1 MRFFRTARPNDEM
14 PFLEHLEELR
24 WRILW
29 SLVALLI
36 GAAIGFVIVQKF
48 QVLDLLIE
56 PIRPLL
62 GGTKL
67 KYLSPTEPFFLTIK
81 LALVVGLL
89 LAFPIIF
96 YQFWAFISPALTA
109 TERRYI
115 VPALYMGVVLFLMG
129 VALAYFVALPITLR
143 FMMGFQAESLE
154 QNIVIGPY
162 LGFVVKL
169 LLAFGVLF
177 ELPVVILVLA
187 ALGIVD
193 SKMLAEKRRHAI
205 FIITVLASVITP
217 GDVILLTLFLIAPL
231 MLLYEFSIGLA
242 KFVERR
248 RVEPAGQESQWAGA
262 D

>member
-1 MRFFRTARPNDEM
+1 MRFFRSARATDEM

-36 GAAIGFVIVQKF
+36 GAVIGFVLVEAF
-48 QVLDLLIE
+48 QVLELLIR
-56 PIRPLL
+56 PIQPLL

-81 LALVVGLL
+81 LALVVGFL
-89 LAFPIIF
+89 LAFPVIF
-96 YQFWAFISPALTA
+96 YQLWAFVSPALTD

-115 VPALYMGVVLFLMG
+115 VPALYMGLVLFLMG
-129 VALAYFVALPITLR
+129 VALGYFAALPVTLK
-143 FMMGFQAESLE
+143 FMMGFQAEVLE
-154 QNIVIGPY
+154 QNIVAGPY
-162 LGFVVKL
+162 LAFVVKL